1 MFFRMAFSQISLY
14 ISTCTDR
21 YLIEIYNNSITHI
34 NMDIFY
40 IATVKNV
47 IQISE
52 KKNEIH
58 ISYCKC
64 FKEG

>member
-1 MFFRMAFSQISLY
+1 
-14 ISTCTDR
+14 
-21 YLIEIYNNSITHI
+21 
-34 NMDIFY
+34 MDIFY